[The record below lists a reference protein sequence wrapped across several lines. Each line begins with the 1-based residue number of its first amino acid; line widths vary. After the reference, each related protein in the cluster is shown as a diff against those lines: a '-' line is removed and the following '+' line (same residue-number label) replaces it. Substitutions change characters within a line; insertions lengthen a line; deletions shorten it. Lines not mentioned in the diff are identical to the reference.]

1 MLVNKPK
8 RIPHPPLQ
16 WRSCPKTRAPGHLPV
31 RWRASQHPNIHPAAR
46 RGRLPAIMPGVK
58 VSFGIG
64 FGSSPTLL
72 RSDDVQK
79 FMDLVRMAEGYGAL
93 AIGTYDSAF
102 LGGDAYVR
110 ATLMAVASS
119 RAAIG
124 LRPSN
129 PITREP
135 QIMASFLATIDGLTG
150 GRAFLDIASGDSA
163 VFNIGY
169 PAASRA
175 RIEDYV
181 TCVRDLLARGEAT
194 YQGRPQRVRWAESA
208 VRPRIPISICA
219 EGPRML
225 DLGGRIGDGVIAGT
239 GLLPEVIQ
247 DTLARVHSGAR
258 AAGRDPAAVDVW
270 FTTRT
275 ALDRDRDTAV
285 ERVKAS
291 VSSILNHSMRFG
303 LDNKRVPDELR
314 GKIQEY
320 VDGYVLYDHVLHAG
334 QNPKRMEELGLTD
347 YALRR
352 FALAGAPRDWIAR
365 IEELGT
371 AGATKI
377 WVGLGG
383 GDLDR
388 QQEELKLLGEEIMPR
403 FVK

>member
-1 MLVNKPK
+1 VNV
-8 RIPHPPLQ
+8 
-16 WRSCPKTRAPGHLPV
+16 A
-31 RWRASQHPNIHPAAR
+31 
-46 RGRLPAIMPGVK
+46 
-58 VSFGIG
+58 FGIG
-64 FGSSPTLL
+64 FGSNPVLL
-72 RSDDVQK
+72 QAQDAPR
-79 FMDLVRMAEGYGAL
+79 FLDLVRMAEDYGAT

-110 ATLMAVASS
+110 ATLMAAASS

-129 PITREP
+129 PLTREP
-135 QIMASFLATIDGLTG
+135 QVMASFLAQLDALTG
-150 GRAFLDIASGDSA
+150 GRAFLDMASGDSA
-163 VFNIGY
+163 VFNIGL

-181 TCVRDLLARGEAT
+181 TCVRDLLARGEAA
-194 YQGRPQRVRWAESA
+194 YQGRAQRVRWAGSA
-208 VRPRIPISICA
+208 VRSRIPISICA

-225 DLGGRIGDGVIAGT
+225 HLGGRIGDGVIAGT

-247 DTLARVHSGAR
+247 DTIARIHAGAR
-258 AAGRDPAAVDVW
+258 EAGRDPAEVDIW
-270 FTTRT
+270 FTTRN
-275 ALDRDRDTAV
+275 ALDTDRDTAV

-303 LDNKRVPDELR
+303 LDGKLVPDDLR
-314 GKIQEY
+314 GTIQAY
-320 VDGYVLYDHVLHAG
+320 VDGYVLHDHVLHAG
-334 QNPKRMEELGLTD
+334 QNPKRMAELGLTD

-365 IEELGT
+365 IEELAT
-371 AGATKI
+371 AGATRL

-388 QQEELKLLGEEIMPR
+388 QRHELTLLGREIMPR
-403 FVK
+403 FVS

>member
-1 MLVNKPK
+1 M
-8 RIPHPPLQ
+8 
-16 WRSCPKTRAPGHLPV
+16 
-31 RWRASQHPNIHPAAR
+31 
-46 RGRLPAIMPGVK
+46 K

-64 FGSSPTLL
+64 FGSGPVLL
-72 RSDDVQK
+72 NGPDVPK
-79 FMDLVRMAEGYGAL
+79 FMDLVKMAEGYGAE

-110 ATLMAVASS
+110 ATLMALASS

-129 PITREP
+129 PLTREP
-135 QIMASFLATIDGLTG
+135 QVMASFLASIDSMTG
-150 GRAFLDIASGDSA
+150 GRAFLDMASGDSA

-181 TCVRDLLARGEAT
+181 TCMRDLLASGEAT
-194 YQGRPQRVRWAESA
+194 YQGRPQRVRWSASA
-208 VRPRIPISICA
+208 VRSRIPISICA

-225 DLGGRIGDGVIAGT
+225 HLGGRIGDGVIAGT
-239 GLLPEVIQ
+239 GLLPEVIR
-247 DTLARVHSGAR
+247 DTVARIHAGAR
-258 AAGRDPAAVDVW
+258 EAGRDPAKVDIW
-270 FTTRT
+270 FTTRN
-275 ALDRDRDTAV
+275 ALDADHDTAI

-303 LDNKRVPDELR
+303 LDGKLVPDELR
-314 GKIQEY
+314 TTVQEY

-334 QNPKRMEELGLTD
+334 QNPKRMDELGLTD

-352 FALAGAPRDWIAR
+352 FALAGTPRDWIER
-365 IEELGT
+365 IAELAE
-371 AGATKI
+371 AGATKL

-383 GDLDR
+383 SDLDR
-388 QQEELKLLGEEIMPR
+388 QRHDLRMLGEEIMPH
-403 FVK
+403 FVA